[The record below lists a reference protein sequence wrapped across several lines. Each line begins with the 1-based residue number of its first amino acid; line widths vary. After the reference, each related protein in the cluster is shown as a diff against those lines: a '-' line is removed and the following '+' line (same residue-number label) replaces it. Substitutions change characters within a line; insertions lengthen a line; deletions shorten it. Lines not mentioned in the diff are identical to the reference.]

1 MRKRELTQL
10 MREKHI
16 IEDFEGILVF
26 SADFSSILKV
36 S

>member
-26 SADFSSILKV
+26 IVDFSSILKI